1 MFPEVL
7 GPFWAHFQPV
17 LLRITAST
25 TRMECHRRYNERQVS
40 PMVIRARYE
49 NGVFKPL
56 EKVPLKEGTE
66 ADVYPRT
73 EEGDGEKPRRSVKDF
88 EAFGMWKDRTDFKD
102 GLDYE
107 NRMRKYRK

>member
-1 MFPEVL
+1 MT
-7 GPFWAHFQPV
+7 GK
-17 LLRITAST
+17 
-25 TRMECHRRYNERQVS
+25 

-66 ADVYPRT
+66 ADVYPRI
-73 EEGDGEKPRRSVKDF
+73 EENGEKPRRSVKDF
-88 EAFGMWKDRTDFKD
+88 EASGIWKDRTDFKD

>member
-1 MFPEVL
+1 M
-7 GPFWAHFQPV
+7 A
-17 LLRITAST
+17 
-25 TRMECHRRYNERQVS
+25 
-40 PMVIRARYE
+40 IRARDE

-73 EEGDGEKPRRSVKDF
+73 GEGNGEKPRRSVKDF
-88 EAFGMWKDRTDFKD
+88 KAYGMWKDRTDFKD

-107 NRMRKYRK
+107 NHMRKYRKGIGCVLPTSSTQMFSFISSARTLARKNIPTRWTAGG